1 MNLESINSSLFDK
14 ILSGV
19 EHIGFLFITKKH
31 YWIIDWEAHFN
42 LGQKKFG
49 AVLEQQS

>member
-19 EHIGFLFITKKH
+19 EHIGFFVHNKKTLL
-31 YWIIDWEAHFN
+31 DN
-42 LGQKKFG
+42 RLGSAF
-49 AVLEQQS
+49 